1 MAALQPFSPHY
12 NSGQTVTAT
21 QTAASATLP
30 KHDLNVH
37 IANTGADI
45 AYVRISD
52 VAVTAT
58 AADMIIPAG
67 TSRILTKRDGDDVIS
82 YLSATATT
90 TTLHIITGE
99 GWL

>member
-12 NSGQTVTAT
+12 TSGQTVSASN
-21 QTAASATLP
+21 TAASVSIPAGN
-30 KHDLNVH
+30 LNILVS
-37 IANTGADI
+37 NLSTEV

-58 AADMIIPAG
+58 AADMVIPANQ
-67 TSRILTKRDGDDVIS
+67 SRMLTKRDVDVV
-82 YLSATATT
+82 LSHLSTVTG
-90 TTLHIITGE
+90 TTLHIIAGE